1 MTPLTLTLAQCNPLV
16 GDIDGNAALITRLAA
31 EARAVHGAQ
40 VVVFPELALTGYP
53 PEDLLLR
60 PGFVERVEAALAR
73 LARELPPDCWVVLG
87 YPRRRP
93 AGLMNMAGVF
103 HGGELAFE
111 YAKRELPNYQVFDE
125 RRYFVPGSRDDA
137 PGGALCEIAGL
148 PVALSIC
155 EDLWEPERS
164 LEAAAAGAALIINL
178 NASPF
183 HIGKQAER
191 LDLLR
196 RRALATGLPLAYVN
210 LVGGQDELVFDGGS
224 AVVDATGAPRAVAPA
239 FKDCLLS
246 VRLEREGGAV
256 ALAAG
261 EVAAWPGEDEEVYEA
276 LCCSLRDY
284 VAKNRFSGAV
294 VGLSGGIDSAL
305 TLAIAADALGPERVE
320 AVLMPSRHTA
330 DISVEDAVAEAEA
343 LGVRHCTRP
352 IEPVYQAFLASLAED
367 FAGTEPNE
375 AEENLQAR
383 CRGMLL
389 MAMSNKRSLLV
400 LTTGNKSEM
409 AVGYSTLYGDMA
421 GGFCVL
427 KDVLKMRVYRLAQLR
442 NRRGRVIPE
451 RVLTRAPTAELR
463 PGQRDDDSLPP
474 YPVLDEILRRYVEG
488 DEGLEEIVAAGF
500 EAGQVRHVLSLVER
514 NEHKRRQA
522 PVGARISVRAFGRDR
537 RYPITSGW
545 WRASSRPVVGL
556 D

>member
-1 MTPLTLTLAQCNPLV
+1 MPSITLALAQCNPLV
-16 GDIDGNAALITRLAA
+16 GDIDGNADLILRLVA
-31 EARAVHGAQ
+31 EARDSLGAQ
-40 VVVFPELALTGYP
+40 VVVFPELVLTGYP

-60 PGFVERVEAALAR
+60 PGFAERVEVALKR
-73 LARELPPDCWVVLG
+73 LVRELPAEVWVVLG

-103 HGGELAFE
+103 HGGELGFE

-125 RRYFVPGSRDDA
+125 RRYFIPGSADDV
-137 PGGALCEIAGL
+137 PSGALCEIAGL

-155 EDLWEPERS
+155 EDLWELDRS
-164 LEAAAAGAALIINL
+164 LEAAAAGAKLIINL

-196 RRALATGLPLAYVN
+196 RRAEQTTLPLIYVN

-224 AVVDATGAPRAVAPA
+224 AAVDATGTPCAVAPA
-239 FKDCLLS
+239 FHDCLQA
-246 VRLEREGGAV
+246 VRLECRDGAV
-256 ALAAG
+256 TAVAG
-261 EVAAWPGEDEEVYEA
+261 ELAVWPQEDEEIYAA

-284 VAKNRFSGAV
+284 ASKNRFDGAV
-294 VGLSGGIDSAL
+294 VGLSGGVDSAL
-305 TLAIAADALGPERVE
+305 TLAIAADALEPDRIE

-343 LGVRHCTRP
+343 LGVRHHIRP
-352 IEPVYQAFLASLAED
+352 IEPVYQAFLDALAED

-400 LTTGNKSEM
+400 LTTGNKSEL

-427 KDVLKMRVYRLAQLR
+427 KDVPKMRVYRLAQLR
-442 NRRGRVIPE
+442 NRRSQVIPE
-451 RVLTRAPTAELR
+451 RVLTRAPSAELR
-463 PGQRDDDSLPP
+463 PDQRDDDSLPP
-474 YPVLDEILRRYVEG
+474 YPLLDEILRRYVEG

-500 EAGQVRHVLSLVER
+500 ELEQVRHVISLVER

-522 PVGARISVRAFGRDR
+522 PVGVRISARAFGRDR

-545 WRASSRPVVGL
+545 WWRASSRSAEG
-556 D
+556 